1 MIMKAFEAVLTPNH
15 DLSGVRG
22 LLASLPDAD
31 ATAAAAAASRNGE
44 LTKPPGALGRLEDVA
59 IWLAG
64 WQGTPTPAVTAPAI
78 AVFAGNH
85 AVTHRGVSP
94 YPSDVTA
101 QMVANFAAGGA
112 AINQICKAGGIQL
125 SVHPIDLDHPAG
137 DIADGAA
144 MTENE
149 CAQHFADGMAAVP
162 QGCDLFGAGEMGI
175 GNTTAAAAIYAAL
188 YAGDVA
194 RFVGRGTGLDDA
206 GLERKVSVVKQA
218 LAHHATGLGDPLEV
232 LRRLGGREIAAIA
245 GAIVAARLR
254 RVPVVLD
261 GYVVTAAA
269 AVLHAANPAAIDHCV
284 AGHCSAEGAHG
295 EVLERLGL
303 KPLLSLGLSI
313 GRGNGGGAGDVRGQG
328 GGGLSIGHGHVFQR
342 RSCQQVSP
350 AQK

>member
-31 ATAAAAAASRNGE
+31 ATAAAAAAARNGE

-85 AVTHRGVSP
+85 AVTQRGVSP

-125 SVHPIDLDHPAG
+125 SVHPIGLDHPAG
-137 DIADGAA
+137 DIVVGAA
-144 MTENE
+144 MTQDE
-149 CAQHFADGMAAVP
+149 CARHVADGMAAVP
-162 QGCDLFGAGEMGI
+162 PECDLFGAGEMGI

-188 YAGDVA
+188 YGGDAA
-194 RFVGRGTGLDDA
+194 RFVGRGTGVDDA
-206 GLERKVSVVKQA
+206 GLARKVGVVKDA
-218 LAHHATGLGDPLEV
+218 LAHHAGSLGDPIEV
-232 LRRLGGREIAAIA
+232 LRCLGGREIAAIA
-245 GAIVAARLR
+245 GAILAARLR

-269 AVLHAANPAAIDHCV
+269 AVLHATNPAAIDHCL
-284 AGHCSAEGAHG
+284 AGHCSAEGAHA
-295 EVLERLGL
+295 EVLEHLGL
-303 KPLLSLGLSI
+303 KPLLSLGLRL
-313 GRGNGGGAGDVRGQG
+313 GEGTGAALAMAV
-328 GGGLSIGHGHVFQR
+328 VKAAAA
-342 RSCQQVSP
+342 CQSGMATFSSAGV
-350 AQK
+350 ANK